1 MSALKVVRVEDIE
14 RSNTE
19 DFPKSTPRENTT
31 QNAEYINTTEL
42 DQGLA
47 ENEAEES
54 QDKVYPLPQNWPKI
68 PQSLDEKVVN

>member
-31 QNAEYINTTEL
+31 QSTSVNFTDWNINDVQHAIIVKQISCKQFL
-42 DQGLA
+42 LVL
-47 ENEAEES
+47 
-54 QDKVYPLPQNWPKI
+54 KLKHV
-68 PQSLDEKVVN
+68 